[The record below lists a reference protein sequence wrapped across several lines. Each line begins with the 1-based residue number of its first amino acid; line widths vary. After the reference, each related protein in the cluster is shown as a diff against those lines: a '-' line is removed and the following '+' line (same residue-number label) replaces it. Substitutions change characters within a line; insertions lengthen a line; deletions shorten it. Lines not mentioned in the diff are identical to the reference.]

1 MRNREPARRTPA
13 SRRVGATPATG
24 PLSATP
30 RACRPYRAQT
40 KGKVERPVRYLR
52 GNFVYGR
59 TFLHD
64 ADLDAQRQR
73 WLDRVANIR
82 VHGTTGAHPLKR
94 AGTARDKRQR
104 ANLGAVVP
112 LELNE
117 RLGVGAE
124 GQIPEEVRFARLQ
137 RSPHPPPAQVDD
149 RLRG

>member
-82 VHGTTGAHPLKR
+82 VHGTTGAR
-94 AGTARDKRQR
+94 
-104 ANLGAVVP
+104 P
-112 LELNE
+112 LERFE
-117 RLGVGAE
+117 REERFLLQPLASRQGLIIGRYVVGQPLYTAYRRCKLSHC
-124 GQIPEEVRFARLQ
+124 P
-137 RSPHPPPAQVDD
+137 
-149 RLRG
+149 